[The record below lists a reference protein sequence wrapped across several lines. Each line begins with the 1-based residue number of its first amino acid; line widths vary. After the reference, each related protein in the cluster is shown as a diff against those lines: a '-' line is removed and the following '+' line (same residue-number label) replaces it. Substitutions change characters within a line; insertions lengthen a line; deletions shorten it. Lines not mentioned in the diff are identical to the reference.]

1 MRLSEKFSIPD
12 DIALLY
18 DFVNSLDLRRYV
30 EQGAAHVATD
40 ALATTAQLK
49 AWLNARALS
58 DKDARLGKDDH
69 RSVLALRE
77 TLRSFIQLAPADRG
91 ADAAAAARLSAAA
104 VDFPLTLKVLEGG
117 AVALRPSRLSPA
129 GGLGNVLAE
138 LQRLAATGQL
148 DRLKMC
154 ASEECH
160 WVFFDRSKPANRRW
174 CNSALCGNRQKTR
187 AYRERRRGKPGQSTT
202 A

>member
-1 MRLSEKFSIPD
+1 MRPSEKFSIPG

-30 EQGAAHVATD
+30 EQGAAHVAAD
-40 ALATTAQLK
+40 ELETTAQLK
-49 AWLNARALS
+49 SWLGARALL
-58 DKDARLGKDDH
+58 DKRARPGEDDH

-77 TLRSFIQLAPADRG
+77 ALRSFIQLAPADREV
-91 ADAAAAARLSAAA
+91 DAAVAARLSAAA
-104 VDFPLTLKVLEGG
+104 VNFPLTVNVLEGHG
-117 AVALRPSRLSPA
+117 VALRPSRLSPA
-129 GGLGNVLAE
+129 GGLGTVLAE
-138 LQRLAATGQL
+138 LQRLAATERL

-174 CNSALCGNRQKTR
+174 CNSALCGNREKTR
-187 AYRERRRGKPGQSTT
+187 AYRERHRG
-202 A
+202 